1 MNARSA
7 LRIFNGTRSL
17 EAQLDEFLDLLSES
31 SILYRS
37 GLTYY
42 LDNGGS
48 DNDAFRQKLEQVDR
62 MESRADVLRRSIE
75 QALYE
80 QSLIPDL
87 RADMLS
93 MLEDLDFLINMFEEN
108 LYAYAIER
116 PVFPQELHKTMK
128 ELTEQVALSV
138 EALVMSARCFLR
150 DVGAVRDHLHK
161 VMLYE
166 HEADQLAMDL
176 KTRIFASDLGLD
188 QKMHLRHFVDK
199 VEGVSNE
206 AEDVADWLAIY
217 TIKRAA

>member
-7 LRIFNGTRSL
+7 LRIFSGTKTL
-17 EAQLDEFLDLLSES
+17 ENQLDEFLDLLSES
-31 SILYRS
+31 SILYRA

-48 DNDAFRQKLEQVDR
+48 DNDAFQNKLKQVDQA
-62 MESRADVLRRSIE
+62 ESRADQLRRTIE
-75 QALYE
+75 QTLYK

-93 MLEDLDFLINMFEEN
+93 MLEDLDFLINVFEEN
-108 LYAYAIER
+108 LYAYSVEK
-116 PVFPQELHKTMK
+116 PSFPKALHKTMK
-128 ELTEQVALSV
+128 LLAEQAALSV
-138 EALVMSARCFLR
+138 DALVMAARCFLR
-150 DVGAVRDHLHK
+150 DTSAVRDHLHK

-166 HEADQLAMDL
+166 HEADQLALAL
-176 KTRIFASDLGLD
+176 KTEIFASDLGLD
-188 QKMHLRHFVDK
+188 QKIHLRHFVDK

>member
-7 LRIFNGTRSL
+7 LRIFTGTKTL
-17 EAQLDEFLDLLSES
+17 ENQLDEFLDLLSES
-31 SILYRS
+31 GILYRA

-48 DNDAFRQKLEQVDR
+48 DNESFQHKLKQVDK
-62 MESRADVLRRSIE
+62 MESRADQLRRSIE
-75 QALYE
+75 QSLYE

-93 MLEDLDFLINMFEEN
+93 LLEDLDFLINVFEEN
-108 LYAYAIER
+108 LYAYSVEN
-116 PVFPQELHKTMK
+116 PDFPKTLHPLMK
-128 ELTEQVALSV
+128 QLTEQVALSV
-138 EALVMSARCFLR
+138 EALVMAARSFLR

-161 VMLYE
+161 VLLYE
-166 HEADQLAMDL
+166 HEADQLALAL
-176 KTRIFASDLGLD
+176 KTQIFASDLSLD
-188 QKMHLRHFVDK
+188 RKMHLRDFVDK